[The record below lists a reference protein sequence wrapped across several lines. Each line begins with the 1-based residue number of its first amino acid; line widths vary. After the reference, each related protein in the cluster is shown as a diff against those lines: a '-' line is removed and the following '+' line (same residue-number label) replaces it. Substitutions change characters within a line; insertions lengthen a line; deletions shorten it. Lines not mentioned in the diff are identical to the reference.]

1 MQCNAMVGH
10 GMAWYVCMYIIL
22 YYITVDYHQ
31 MSKDLPSF
39 FLDPDNYRINIYIY
53 VCIWNTLDFFR

>member
-1 MQCNAMVGH
+1 MQWY
-10 GMAWYVCMYIIL
+10 GMAWHGMYVRIL